1 MLLVL
6 IDSKLTLWPLVR
18 RIAIVY
24 KAEILGILWV
34 DRVQPRSC
42 GSGVDLTSSCIFARA
57 TAAGAAIILV
67 LQRKCVRI
75 AQTYMTRCLLDV
87 IIVVM
92 VNLFETRPPLLFVA
106 IVLVLL

>member
-34 DRVQPRSC
+34 DGVQPRSC
-42 GSGVDLTSSCIFARA
+42 GSGVDLASSCIFARA

-67 LQRKCVRI
+67 LQRNVLE
-75 AQTYMTRCLLDV
+75 LLK
-87 IIVVM
+87 
-92 VNLFETRPPLLFVA
+92 LT
-106 IVLVLL
+106 